1 MDTASAREQEANA
14 ERISSPSRI
23 PPNKRGW
30 ACPTPF
36 FIGSIREKIK
46 PRKGVGEDGTR
57 ASNNL
62 EGLSRRAH
70 QAERSGS
77 SKLGLETGMTGLIMA
92 GGKSRRLGQDKRFL
106 ILGGKSCLQRV
117 LDVYKVLFEEIV
129 IVADEKDPFQSL
141 GVRVV
146 EDMIPGKATL
156 GGLYTGLHHAGSDRV
171 FAVAV
176 DMPSLSI
183 EAIRIVLEQAGKAD
197 IVIPDLNGKLQPMHA
212 AYSKAC
218 LPYLK
223 KLVDA
228 SRLKVQELCAI
239 PELSVHRI
247 PQSVFERVDPDLR
260 SFFNINTPEDLARAR
275 KWIEG

>member
-1 MDTASAREQEANA
+1 
-14 ERISSPSRI
+14 
-23 PPNKRGW
+23 
-30 ACPTPF
+30 
-36 FIGSIREKIK
+36 
-46 PRKGVGEDGTR
+46 
-57 ASNNL
+57 
-62 EGLSRRAH
+62 
-70 QAERSGS
+70 
-77 SKLGLETGMTGLIMA
+77 MTGLIMA

-176 DMPSLSI
+176 DMPSLSV
-183 EAIRIVLEQAGKAD
+183 EAIRIVLEQAGQAD

-212 AYSKAC
+212 VYSKAC

-223 KLVDA
+223 ELVDA

-247 PQSVFERVDPDLR
+247 PQSVFERVDPELR